1 MEPGKAGA
9 RTGTAGRAAIRLIVR
24 WIAGAAV
31 GVGGA
36 WTAGCAVLE
45 IVVGGKAVAGRVA
58 GIAWTASGGVDVEGA
73 DAGGA
78 GRAVGTDIAA
88 SEASYWSIVASHCCS
103 NADRDA
109 LNCVL

>member
-1 MEPGKAGA
+1 M
-9 RTGTAGRAAIRLIVR
+9 TTC
-24 WIAGAAV
+24 
-31 GVGGA
+31 
-36 WTAGCAVLE
+36 CAVLE
-45 IVVGGKAVAGRVA
+45 VAVGGKAVAGRAA
-58 GIAWTASGGVDVEGA
+58 GIAWTTSGGVAVEGA

-88 SEASYWSIVASHCCS
+88 SEAKYWSIVASHCCS